1 MTTITT
7 FEDLLAILEQNPQL
21 RSALRNHIL
30 DEELKQLPAIVRRN
44 QELLEQFIQQQ
55 AEITANLQAGIDRL
69 NETLNRFIE
78 QTNPILVAHAEW
90 LSRLEGDASELKTD
104 VAVLKTDVAEL
115 KTDVAVLKTDVAE
128 LKTDVAVLKTDVA
141 ELKTDVAE
149 LKTDVAVL
157 KTDVAE
163 LKTDVAELK
172 TDVAVLKIDVA
183 QLKIDVVEL
192 KTDVGWLKGHITPTI
207 ARRMLGRIADVTQ
220 CRRPRWLEEHAI
232 IDIADDADTGDVPDN
247 ELESFRAI
255 DLVMR
260 GIDKTSATG
269 ELQYVVIECSATVAA
284 NDVTRARRNA
294 DYLARFTGVA
304 SQAVVIGTEIPPTI
318 ANLAQGESVHCIAI
332 TNKGSRPR

>member
-90 LSRLEGDASELKTD
+90 LSRLEGDASD
-104 VAVLKTDVAEL
+104 LKTDVAEL
-115 KTDVAVLKTDVAE
+115 KV
-128 LKTDVAVLKTDVA
+128 DVA

-149 LKTDVAVL
+149 LK
-157 KTDVAE
+157 K
-163 LKTDVAELK
+163 
-172 TDVAVLKIDVA
+172 DVAVLKIDVA
-183 QLKIDVVEL
+183 QLKIDVAEL
-192 KTDVGWLKGHITPTI
+192 KADVGWLKGHITPTV
-207 ARRMLGRIADVTQ
+207 ARRMLGKIADVTQ
-220 CRRPRWLEEHAI
+220 CRRPRWLEEHEI
-232 IDIADDADTGDVPDN
+232 IDISDDADTRCVPDN

-269 ELQYVVIECSATVAA
+269 ETQYVVIECSATVAA

-294 DYLARFTGVA
+294 DYLTRFTGVA
-304 SQAVVIGTEIPPTI
+304 SQPVVIGTEISPTI
-318 ANLAQGESVHCIAI
+318 VDLAQGESVHCIAI
-332 TNKGSRPR
+332 TNKGARPR

>member
-55 AEITANLQAGIDRL
+55 AEITANLQAGIDKL
-69 NETLNRFIE
+69 NDTLNRFME
-78 QTNPILVAHAEW
+78 STNAMLAAHAERMA
-90 LSRLEGDASELKTD
+90 RLE
-104 VAVLKTDVAEL
+104 TDVAEL
-115 KTDVAVLKTDVAE
+115 KA
-128 LKTDVAVLKTDVA
+128 
-141 ELKTDVAE
+141 
-149 LKTDVAVL
+149 
-157 KTDVAE
+157 
-163 LKTDVAELK
+163 
-172 TDVAVLKIDVA
+172 
-183 QLKIDVVEL
+183 
-192 KTDVGWLKGHITPTI
+192 DVGWLKGHITPTV
-207 ARRMLGRIADVTQ
+207 ARRMIGRIADVTQ
-220 CRRPRWLEEHAI
+220 CRRPRWLEEHEI

-260 GIDKTSATG
+260 GIDKTSPTG
-269 ELQYVVIECSATVAA
+269 EMQYVVIECSATVAA

-294 DYLARFTGVA
+294 DYLTRFTGVA
-304 SQAVVIGTEIPPTI
+304 SQPVVIGTEIPPTI

-332 TNKGSRPR
+332 TNKGARPR

>member
-55 AEITANLQAGIDRL
+55 AEITANLQAGIDKL
-69 NETLNRFIE
+69 NDTLNRFME
-78 QTNPILVAHAEW
+78 STNAMLAAHAERMA
-90 LSRLEGDASELKTD
+90 RLETD
-104 VAVLKTDVAEL
+104 VAV
-115 KTDVAVLKTDVAE
+115 
-128 LKTDVAVLKTDVA
+128 
-141 ELKTDVAE
+141 
-149 LKTDVAVL
+149 
-157 KTDVAE
+157 
-163 LKTDVAELK
+163 
-172 TDVAVLKIDVA
+172 
-183 QLKIDVVEL
+183 L

-207 ARRMLGRIADVTQ
+207 ARRMLGKIAEVTQ
-220 CRRPRWLEEHAI
+220 CRRPRWLEEHEI
-232 IDIADDADTGDVPDN
+232 IDISDDADTGGVPDN

-260 GIDKTSATG
+260 GIDKTSPTG
-269 ELQYVVIECSATVAA
+269 ETQYVVIECSATVAA

-294 DYLARFTGVA
+294 DYLAQFTGVA
-304 SQAVVIGTEIPPTI
+304 SRAVVIGTEIPPTI

-332 TNKGSRPR
+332 TNKGARPR

>member
-55 AEITANLQAGIDRL
+55 AVITANLQAGIDRL

-78 QTNPILVAHAEW
+78 QTNPILVAHAERM
-90 LSRLEGDASELKTD
+90 SRLEGDVS
-104 VAVLKTDVAEL
+104 
-115 KTDVAVLKTDVAE
+115 
-128 LKTDVAVLKTDVA
+128 
-141 ELKTDVAE
+141 
-149 LKTDVAVL
+149 
-157 KTDVAE
+157 
-163 LKTDVAELK
+163 
-172 TDVAVLKIDVA
+172 
-183 QLKIDVVEL
+183 EL

-207 ARRMLGRIADVTQ
+207 ARRMLGKIADVTQ
-220 CRRPRWLEEHAI
+220 CRRPRWLEEHEI
-232 IDIADDADTGDVPDN
+232 IDIADDADTGEVPDN

-294 DYLARFTGVA
+294 DYLAQFTGVA

>member
-90 LSRLEGDASELKTD
+90 LSRLEGDASD
-104 VAVLKTDVAEL
+104 LKTDVAEL
-115 KTDVAVLKTDVAE
+115 KVDVAE
-128 LKTDVAVLKTDVA
+128 LKK
-141 ELKTDVAE
+141 
-149 LKTDVAVL
+149 
-157 KTDVAE
+157 
-163 LKTDVAELK
+163 
-172 TDVAVLKIDVA
+172 DVAVLKIDVA
-183 QLKIDVVEL
+183 QLKIDVAEL
-192 KTDVGWLKGHITPTI
+192 KADVGWLKGHITPTV
-207 ARRMLGRIADVTQ
+207 ARRMLGKIADVTQ
-220 CRRPRWLEEHAI
+220 CRRPRWLEEHEI
-232 IDIADDADTGDVPDN
+232 IDISDDADTRGVPDN

-269 ELQYVVIECSATVAA
+269 ETQYVVIECSATVAA

-294 DYLARFTGVA
+294 DYLTRFTGVA
-304 SQAVVIGTEIPPTI
+304 SQPVVIGTEIVPTI
-318 ANLAQGESVHCIAI
+318 ANLAQSESVHCIAI
-332 TNKGSRPR
+332 TNKAARPR